1 MKFKFLKSILVGM
14 IISASSLAN
23 AGLIH
28 TFEFDDLSA
37 WNNVSN
43 FIVGDSL
50 TVTFDDNTDFNN
62 VEWNDI
68 LSFQFNI
75 NAGSPGALHNADFNT
90 NGNANDMFS
99 FINNEVVLNFGVAS
113 VSGFADPVNGKGYTA
128 LFENNSIDISVEI
141 GQTSTGSYVT
151 AILEDTTSGSSYSI
165 ISTPIQV
172 PAPASLAIFALG
184 MLGLASRRFKNQS

>member
-14 IISASSLAN
+14 IISASSFAN

-37 WNNVSN
+37 WSNVSH

-50 TVTFDDNTDFNN
+50 TVTFDDNTDFNFLG
-62 VEWNDI
+62 WDDI

-75 NAGSPGALHNADFNT
+75 NAGSPGALHNASFFT
-90 NGNANDMFS
+90 TGNASDLFS
-99 FINNEVVLNFGVAS
+99 FINNEIVLNFGRAS
-113 VSGFADPVNGKGYTA
+113 VSGFADQARGKGYTE
-128 LFENNSIDISVEI
+128 LFNNNSNNIAVEI
-141 GQTSTGSYVT
+141 GETSTGYIT
-151 AILEDTTSGSSYSI
+151 ARLEGFNLSSSYSI

-172 PAPASLAIFALG
+172 PAPASLTIFALG
-184 MLGLASRRFKNQS
+184 MMGLASRRFKKQS